1 MENITC
7 KSQAMKD
14 LIKHAEALAN
24 SDVAVLVQ
32 GETGTGK
39 NRMAEFIHY
48 HSQRRNGL
56 FLRID
61 CAEFNRSLIES
72 ELFGHEKGAFTG
84 ATEKKAGY
92 LELVCGGTLFL
103 DEIENPDHELQ
114 VKLLRVV
121 EEKKFRRVGGRE
133 DIATD
138 FRVISATNVDI
149 EQLVQ
154 SGRFRKDLYF
164 RLKGA
169 ELKIPP
175 LRERREDI
183 PIFIDYFL
191 KEFGP
196 RYGRQISISL
206 EAMACLK
213 AFQWTGNIREL
224 RQVLEAMIATAAS
237 TNINRIEFKHPK
249 NEAEIKKALD
259 SQLGQLVLDV
269 TEWCN
274 MSCKYCIYSG
284 HYQYVRTHRPRF
296 MSFDTAKKAIDF
308 YLQQQNCSVSIP
320 FSSGQ

>member
-1 MENITC
+1 
-7 KSQAMKD
+7 
-14 LIKHAEALAN
+14 
-24 SDVAVLVQ
+24 VLVQ

-84 ATEKKAGY
+84 VTEKKAGY

-191 KEFGP
+191 KEFGQ

-206 EAMACLK
+206 EAMACLQ
-213 AFQWTGNIREL
+213 AFPWTGNIREL
-224 RQVLEAMIATAAS
+224 RQVLEAMIAIAAS
-237 TNINRIEFKHPK
+237 TNINRIEFEHLPLGIQANFTLTWAEHERPFTLK
-249 NEAEIKKALD
+249 NWEKKYI
-259 SQLGQLVLDV
+259 QLVLSYMKGNKHEAARILGISRN
-269 TEWCN
+269 TL
-274 MSCKYCIYSG
+274 
-284 HYQYVRTHRPRF
+284 
-296 MSFDTAKKAIDF
+296 KKKMKELGLD
-308 YLQQQNCSVSIP
+308 
-320 FSSGQ
+320 SSES